1 VRFPLAEGIGVFLG
15 VAAWD
20 LLTAGEAHFL
30 KAALLGAGGAIVWYA
45 ARGVRVRLTHTSSHK
60 TLTRETDKPEGDD

>member
-1 VRFPLAEGIGVFLG
+1 VRFPLAEGMGIFLG

-45 ARGVRVRLTHTSSHK
+45 ACRVRVRLTHTSSHK
-60 TLTRETDKPEGDD
+60 TFTRETDKPDDDN